1 VGNFIIVFLGGGIG
15 AAARYWL
22 SGTIARTSGSPFPL
36 GTITVNVVGCFLIGF
51 LMTAFEERFLVTPS
65 LRLFL
70 TIGILGGFT
79 TFSTFGYETIAML
92 KDAEFFYA
100 AVNVLLSVLMCL
112 AATYAGTIVG
122 KYI

>member
-1 VGNFIIVFLGGGIG
+1 VGNFIVVFIGGGIG

-22 SGTIARTSGSPFPL
+22 SGTIARTSGSSFPL
-36 GTITVNVVGCFLIGF
+36 GTITVNVVGCFFIGF

>member
-1 VGNFIIVFLGGGIG
+1 MGNFLAVFVGGGIG

-22 SGTIARTSGSPFPL
+22 SGAIARSTGSGFPL
-36 GTITVNVVGCFLIGF
+36 GTMSVNVIGCFLIGL
-51 LMTAFEERFLVTPS
+51 LMTAFEERFLVTPV

-100 AVNVLLSVLMCL
+100 GVNVLVSVTLCL
-112 AATYAGTIVG
+112 AATYAGMIVG

>member
-1 VGNFIIVFLGGGIG
+1 VFNFFIVFVGGGIG

-22 SGTIARTSGSPFPL
+22 SGTIARTSGSAFPF
-36 GTITVNVVGCFLIGF
+36 GTVTVNVIGCFLIGF
-51 LMTAFEERFLVTPS
+51 LMTTFEDRFLVTPS

-79 TFSTFGYETIAML
+79 TFSTFSYETIAMM
-92 KDAEFFYA
+92 KDAEYFYA
-100 AVNVLLSVLMCL
+100 FVNVALSAGTCL
-112 AATYAGTIVG
+112 AATYAGTVLG

>member
-1 VGNFIIVFLGGGIG
+1 VGNFLVVFLGGGIG
-15 AAARYWL
+15 AASRYWL
-22 SGTIARTSGSPFPL
+22 SGSIARSSGSAFPF
-36 GTITVNVVGCFLIGF
+36 GTVVVNVIGCFLIGF
-51 LMTAFEERFLVTPS
+51 LMTSFEDRFLVSPS

-79 TFSTFGYETIAML
+79 TFSTFSFETIAMM

-100 AVNVLLSVLMCL
+100 ALNITVSVVTCL
-112 AATYAGTIVG
+112 TATYAGTVLG

>member
-1 VGNFIIVFLGGGIG
+1 VGNFIVVFIGGGIG

-22 SGTIARTSGSPFPL
+22 SGTIARTSGSSFPL
-36 GTITVNVVGCFLIGF
+36 GTITVNVVGCFFIGF

-79 TFSTFGYETIAML
+79 TFSTFGYESIAML